1 MSMSQ
6 AHAKSNLLI
15 VLSAP
20 SGAGKTT
27 ICNGLLAGDP
37 SIVRAVTCTTRPPRP
52 GERDGV
58 DYHFLTP
65 AAFERQMA
73 EGGFLEQAQ
82 VYGHRYGTLKREVLE
97 RLRQA
102 QDVLLNVDVQGAAS
116 IRALAQ
122 ADAELGAALVTVF
135 LTPASVDVLAER
147 LARRGQDP
155 PGVVARRLAE
165 AREEIAVWRE
175 FDYLVVSSSV
185 AEDLRR
191 VRSILEA
198 EKMRTRRV
206 GWAPGA

>member
-1 MSMSQ
+1 VVTPVL
-6 AHAKSNLLI
+6 LLI
-15 VLSAP
+15 SAP
-20 SGAGKTT
+20 SGGGKTT
-27 ICNGLLAGDP
+27 VCQQLLASVPGLQ
-37 SIVRAVTCTTRPPRP
+37 RAITCTTRAPRP

-58 DYHFLTP
+58 DYHFLTLE
-65 AAFERQMA
+65 AFERQIA
-73 EGGFLEQAQ
+73 EGAFLEQAQ

-116 IRALAQ
+116 IRTLAQ

-155 PGVVARRLAE
+155 PEVVARRLAR
-165 AREEIAVWRE
+165 AREEIAAWRD
-175 FDYLVVSSSV
+175 FDYLVESSTV

-191 VRSILEA
+191 VRSIFEV
-198 EKMRTRRV
+198 ERMRTRRIRR
-206 GWAPGA
+206 APAA

>member
-1 MSMSQ
+1 MGTPVL
-6 AHAKSNLLI
+6 LLI
-15 VLSAP
+15 SAP
-20 SGAGKTT
+20 SGGGKTT
-27 ICNGLLAGDP
+27 VCQQLLASVPGLE
-37 SIVRAVTCTTRPPRP
+37 RAITCTTRPPRP

-73 EGGFLEQAQ
+73 EGAFLEQAQ
-82 VYGHRYGTLKREVLE
+82 VYGHRYGTLKCEVLE
-97 RLRQA
+97 RLHQA

-155 PGVVARRLAE
+155 PDVVARRLAQ
-165 AREEIAVWRE
+165 AREEIAAWRE
-175 FDYLVVSSSV
+175 FDYLVVSSTV

-191 VRSILEA
+191 VRSILDVER
-198 EKMRTRRV
+198 MRTHRV
-206 GWAPGA
+206 GWAPGV

>member
-1 MSMSQ
+1 V
-6 AHAKSNLLI
+6 ATPVLLLI
-15 VLSAP
+15 SAP
-20 SGAGKTT
+20 SGGGKTT
-27 ICNGLLAGDP
+27 VCQQLLASVPGLQ
-37 SIVRAVTCTTRPPRP
+37 RAITCTTRTPRP

-58 DYHFLTP
+58 DYHFLTLE
-65 AAFERQMA
+65 AFERQMA
-73 EGGFLEQAQ
+73 EGAFLEQAQ

-116 IRALAQ
+116 IRTLAQ

-155 PGVVARRLAE
+155 PEVVARRLAE
-165 AREEIAVWRE
+165 AREEIAAWRD
-175 FDYLVVSSSV
+175 FDYLVESSTV

-191 VRSILEA
+191 VRSIFEV
-198 EKMRTRRV
+198 EKIRTRRIRR
-206 GWAPGA
+206 APAA

>member
-1 MSMSQ
+1 VGTPVL
-6 AHAKSNLLI
+6 LLI
-15 VLSAP
+15 SAP
-20 SGAGKTT
+20 SGGGKTT
-27 ICNGLLAGDP
+27 VCQQLLASVPGLE
-37 SIVRAVTCTTRPPRP
+37 RAITCTTRPPRP

-73 EGGFLEQAQ
+73 EGAFLEQAQ
-82 VYGHRYGTLKREVLE
+82 VYGHRYGTLKCEVLE
-97 RLRQA
+97 RLHQA

-155 PGVVARRLAE
+155 PDVVARRLAE
-165 AREEIAVWRE
+165 AREEIAAWRE
-175 FDYLVVSSSV
+175 FDYLVVSSTV

-191 VRSILEA
+191 VRSILEV
-198 EKMRTRRV
+198 EKLRTRRV
-206 GWAPGA
+206 AWAPGA

>member
-1 MSMSQ
+1 MGTPVL
-6 AHAKSNLLI
+6 LLI
-15 VLSAP
+15 SAP
-20 SGAGKTT
+20 SGGGKTT
-27 ICNGLLAGDP
+27 VCQQLLASVPGLE
-37 SIVRAVTCTTRPPRP
+37 RAITCTTRPPRP

-73 EGGFLEQAQ
+73 EGAFLEQAQ
-82 VYGHRYGTLKREVLE
+82 VYGHRYGTLKCEVLE
-97 RLRQA
+97 RLHQA

-155 PGVVARRLAE
+155 PDVVARRLAQ
-165 AREEIAVWRE
+165 AREEIAAWRE
-175 FDYLVVSSSV
+175 FDYLVVSSTV

-191 VRSILEA
+191 VRSILEV
-198 EKMRTRRV
+198 EKLRTRRV
-206 GWAPGA
+206 AWAPGA